1 MRVPGTFWLGK
12 RLVVVAFLGVFLV
25 SGWILGPRIVQLSE
39 GADPFAEMGRF
50 FGAALSPSLADENPS
65 LPPDARPFL
74 LRLGES
80 LLRTFRY
87 ALIAISLAVP
97 VGLVLG
103 FLASSAWWPGGMR
116 YLSLIHI

>member
-65 LPPDARPFL
+65 LCLLYTSDA
-74 LRLGES
+74 
-80 LLRTFRY
+80 
-87 ALIAISLAVP
+87 ADQ
-97 VGLVLG
+97 
-103 FLASSAWWPGGMR
+103 
-116 YLSLIHI
+116 